1 MLKKGN
7 ISWIEIC
14 KTCCSTSLHALF
26 GFEVEITIRRMPA
39 SACKCVWSP
48 NNRRVLISISVTT
61 SFLIS
66 DRSVLRVNVVVQKK
80 QNKKKL
86 AHKSVILISAEE
98 VIFSPVSVWWLM
110 CLSWIMPNSPLNY
123 DASSLLCISVSVS
136 TGIVATIMA
145 FSKLISNF
153 NEGKWELQRGASCCK
168 SY

>member
-7 ISWIEIC
+7 ISWIKIC
-14 KTCCSTSLHALF
+14 KTCCSTSLHTLF
-26 GFEVEITIRRMPA
+26 GFEVEIAICGMPA
-39 SACKCVWSP
+39 SACKCVWSS
-48 NNRRVLISISVTT
+48 NNRRVLIFISVTT

-66 DRSVLRVNVVVQKK
+66 DRNVMQVNVVVLKK
-80 QNKKKL
+80 QNL
-86 AHKSVILISAEE
+86 AHKSVILTSAEL
-98 VIFSPVSVWWLM
+98 IFSPVSIWWLM

-136 TGIVATIMA
+136 TGKVATIMA

-153 NEGKWELQRGASCCK
+153 NEGKWELRRGASCCK